1 MTPLN
6 PDSWEHPARGIQS
19 VGHPVIDA
27 VPVQLQSDGRRVMEE
42 RILVV
47 GITSR
52 VSHWANILMMYVIR
66 SGGTETEVSC
76 QCACT
81 IGLVLYLQ
89 SLGSRVFL
97 SDISHLS
104 DGLGQC
110 SRVPPNLSLRSDTIW
125 RLLFQKKNNA
135 AWQRGAGTTSCD
147 WTQSALN
154 LAILVESTVS
164 IDEA

>member
-1 MTPLN
+1 
-6 PDSWEHPARGIQS
+6 
-19 VGHPVIDA
+19 
-27 VPVQLQSDGRRVMEE
+27 MEE

-89 SLGSRVFL
+89 SLGSMVLGPRPVTGLRV
-97 SDISHLS
+97 H
-104 DGLGQC
+104 
-110 SRVPPNLSLRSDTIW
+110 
-125 RLLFQKKNNA
+125 
-135 AWQRGAGTTSCD
+135 
-147 WTQSALN
+147 
-154 LAILVESTVS
+154 
-164 IDEA
+164 